1 MRIKNEQEIL
11 KIEVRREIIAE
22 IKGSENQARKHE
34 AYKRYLCYKDKTKD
48 FVVEQLLRQFD
59 QSTVEEM
66 QYCVSNISFVRKII
80 DKLARVYNNGVKREI
95 VGDEQATDNLH
106 GLEKEL
112 DFNTSIRLANKF
124 LKLQKNL
131 AFYVKPCPVSMQDG
145 SQKYTIKLDAMNPY
159 LYDVVEDYYD
169 RTNPLA
175 YILSDFDYAPTLYTT
190 KDPAYAGRAGSE
202 IKGVNPQ
209 TNRQDDIIAD
219 DPDDAKLK
227 GFIWWTPSY
236 HFTTDETGDI
246 ISGSEIVNPI
256 GELPFENFA
265 IDQDGQFWARGGAD
279 LIDGSILLNS
289 ILTHNQHVAV
299 TQGYGQFYMRG
310 KNLPRNIKIGPSK
323 AILMEYQEGEPAP
336 DLGFA
341 TASPQIDAL
350 RNLVESYIALLLT
363 TNNLSTSAVSSSLS
377 NSTAPSGIAMVIDK
391 AESMEDVNDQ
401 RQIFIDNEPAIW
413 RKINKW
419 ISVYGDSLVDG
430 LKGLSLPENFED
442 NFVLIF
448 NEAPVIVSESEK
460 LANLKARKELGIDSM
475 VDLIM
480 KDNPSFSMEQA
491 EEKLKNIL
499 AAQIGEVLSKQAPAM
514 ESPESPE
521 MEEPK
526 HEMEESKE
534 EEAKEE
540 EIESED
546 DQSGSNGEQNG
557 IDD

>member
-95 VGDEQATDNLH
+95 VGDEQASDNLH

-112 DFNTSIRLANKF
+112 DFNSAIRLANKF
-124 LKLQKNL
+124 MKLQKNL
-131 AFYVKPCPVSMQDG
+131 AFYVKPCPVTLPDG

-209 TNRQDDIIAD
+209 TNRQDDVIAD

-236 HFTTDETGDI
+236 HFTTDATGEI
-246 ISGSEIVNPI
+246 ISGPEIVNPI

-350 RNLVESYIALLLT
+350 RNLVESYIALMLT

-377 NSTAPSGIAMVIDK
+377 GSTAPSGIAMVIDK

-401 RQIFIDNEPAIW
+401 RQIFIDNEPSIW

-419 ISVYGDSLVDG
+419 LGVYGDSLVDG
-430 LKGLSLPENFED
+430 LKGLSLPENFEE

-448 NEAPVIVSESEK
+448 NEAPVIVSEAEK

-480 KDNPSFSMEQA
+480 KDNPSFSIEQA

-499 AAQIGEVLSKQAPAM
+499 AAQIGEALAPAPADIP
-514 ESPESPE
+514 S

-526 HEMEESKE
+526 HELEESKE
-534 EEAKEE
+534 EEDKEE
-540 EIESED
+540 ESED
-546 DQSGSNGEQNG
+546 ENNQSGSNGEQNG
-557 IDD
+557 VND